1 METDIKCFNCG
12 QKGHIASKCPKKKQ
26 SKDSDNSSVSSKSSK
41 SKLDELEKI
50 VKKTSKQFTQL
61 KAQLEDSKDDDN
73 DDSEEEHSHL
83 QFFSLAHYCVSP
95 EKYHY
100 NVSMKQ
106 STGKLEGLDLRNVIL
121 LDSQSTM
128 SLFCKKRL
136 VTKIRKSNEKL
147 TLRSNGGSMKVG
159 RIASIN

>member
-1 METDIKCFNCG
+1 
-12 QKGHIASKCPKKKQ
+12 
-26 SKDSDNSSVSSKSSK
+26 
-41 SKLDELEKI
+41 
-50 VKKTSKQFTQL
+50 
-61 KAQLEDSKDDDN
+61 
-73 DDSEEEHSHL
+73 
-83 QFFSLAHYCVSP
+83 
-95 EKYHY
+95 
-100 NVSMKQ
+100 MKQ

-159 RIASIN
+159 RIASINKSTDVWFSTKAIANILSLRDVKRHYHVT